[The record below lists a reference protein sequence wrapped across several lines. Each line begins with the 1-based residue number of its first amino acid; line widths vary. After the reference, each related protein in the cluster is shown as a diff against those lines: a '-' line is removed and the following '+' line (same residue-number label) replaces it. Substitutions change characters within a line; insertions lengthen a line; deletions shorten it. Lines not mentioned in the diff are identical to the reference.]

1 MTCAQS
7 RGGLFDISQS
17 TSWRYLGNYTI
28 GLERDLRGNDLTA
41 TYGTDTVALGFTN
54 ATGEP
59 VLQSQLVA
67 GFETPQYYTG
77 LFGLGHQPTNL
88 TTFTDSYQS
97 FLTIL
102 KATNLIPSLSWAYT
116 AGAKYSK

>member
-1 MTCAQS
+1 M
-7 RGGLFDISQS
+7 
-17 TSWRYLGNYTI
+17 
-28 GLERDLRGNDLTA
+28 GLERDLGGNNLTA

-54 ATGEP
+54 AVGGP

-77 LFGLGHQPTNL
+77 LFGLGHQPINL
-88 TTFTDSYQS
+88 TNFTDTYQS

-102 KATNLIPSLSWAYT
+102 KTTKLIPSLSWAYT